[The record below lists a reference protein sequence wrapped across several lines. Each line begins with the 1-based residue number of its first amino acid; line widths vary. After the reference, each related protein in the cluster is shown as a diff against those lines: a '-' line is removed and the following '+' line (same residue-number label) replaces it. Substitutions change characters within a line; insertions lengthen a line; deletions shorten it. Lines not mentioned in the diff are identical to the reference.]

1 MTTFIFSRICKNYC
15 PPKLPENTR
24 ENESCQ
30 INLRNS
36 SLDAVFCADSESVFC
51 FRLKVLFESENR
63 QIPPQ
68 IAMVP
73 VKTIFLDKGKKR
85 KKTRCILL

>member
-1 MTTFIFSRICKNYC
+1 M
-15 PPKLPENTR
+15 R

-73 VKTIFLDKGKKR
+73 VKTIFLGIRKEREKKR
-85 KKTRCILL
+85 IVLLLHVV